1 MTTNQTHTMTVP
13 TTESNGHRAVLFDMD
28 GVILEGYG
36 TDPRV
41 HMHAL
46 EDAVADLDLDV
57 DPTAEPL
64 AALDT
69 YEYTDEFVAAC
80 ELIGVDPVEFY
91 ALREKHSARRSID
104 RIRSGA
110 RGLYDDV
117 DVLDDLAAERAL
129 ALVSNNYDP
138 TVSAVVDHFGFDAFS
153 FVSGRDLGVDGFH
166 RRKPEP
172 YYLEHALRALGVAD
186 GVYVGDRKTDL
197 VAAERAGLLPVF
209 IRRAHNAEL
218 EPDHEAFVEIESL
231 AEIPELL

>member
-1 MTTNQTHTMTVP
+1 MTTTP
-13 TTESNGHRAVLFDMD
+13 TRTTTASTTNDGHRAVLFDMD

-41 HMHAL
+41 HTHAL
-46 EDAVADLDLDV
+46 EDAVTDLGLDV
-57 DPTAEPL
+57 DPTAEHL

-80 ELIGVDPVEFY
+80 ELIDVDPVEFY

-104 RIRSGA
+104 RIWSGA

-138 TVSAVVDHFGFDAFS
+138 TVEAVVDHFGLEAFS
-153 FVSGRDLGVDGFH
+153 FVSGRDLGVHGFLQ
-166 RRKPEP
+166 RKPEP
-172 YYLEHALRALGVAD
+172 YYLERALRALGVGD
-186 GVYVGDRKTDL
+186 GLYVGDRETDL

-209 IRRAHNAEL
+209 IRRRHNAAF
-218 EPDHEAFVEIESL
+218 EPDHDSYVEIESL
-231 AEIPELL
+231 EEIPGLL